1 MKRHVL
7 GSIVL
12 GAMMVLTSVGAHAQD
27 TVRFGVAAEPYPPFS
42 NKDASG
48 KWVGFEIDLMD
59 AVCAEMKAK
68 CSIVEV
74 AWDGIIPAL
83 QASKF
88 DVIWSSMLIT
98 DKRKETIDFTDKYYH
113 TPAEIIGPKSENI
126 TIDFNNPDSLKG
138 KAVGVQTN
146 TAHFRFISRYFP
158 SATVKIYDTQDN
170 SNADLAAGRLDL
182 EMADAVVLNEFMKTD
197 QGKDLEV
204 KGLPPMSDTVVFG
217 YGVGGGVRKSDT
229 ALKEKLNKAI
239 AAIRANGTYDAIA
252 KKYFNF
258 DVYGS

>member
-1 MKRHVL
+1 M
-7 GSIVL
+7 
-12 GAMMVLTSVGAHAQD
+12 
-27 TVRFGVAAEPYPPFS
+27 
-42 NKDASG
+42 
-48 KWVGFEIDLMD
+48 
-59 AVCAEMKAK
+59 
-68 CSIVEV
+68 
-74 AWDGIIPAL
+74 
-83 QASKF
+83 
-88 DVIWSSMLIT
+88 
-98 DKRKETIDFTDKYYH
+98 
-113 TPAEIIGPKSENI
+113 
-126 TIDFNNPDSLKG
+126 
-138 KAVGVQTN
+138 QTN
-146 TAHFRFISRYFP
+146 TAHFRFISKYFP

-204 KGLPPMSDTVVFG
+204 KGLPPMTDTVVFG

-239 AAIRANGTYDAIA
+239 AAIRANGTYDAVA